1 MRTWKKKLCETAI
14 VLGCLIGV
22 IMIGASSDGQQQMAA
37 DEGVNV
43 AQEQYILSEAN

>member
-22 IMIGASSDGQQQMAA
+22 IMIGASSDGQQMAA

-43 AQEQYILSEAN
+43 TQEQYVLSEAN